1 MGVRLSPPAHPS
13 RTYHNKSE
21 MNFREPVEK
30 NFTCFLIDD
39 DIDDQEIFL
48 SVLEEV
54 DPSIRCYTALN
65 GQEAIHKLASEE
77 VKPDLIFLDLNMP
90 LMNGKQF
97 LKACITLDG
106 CKEIPVII
114 LTTSSDKKSIEE
126 TKQLGAKD
134 YITKP
139 DKFSAWGTIIKEK
152 LSAYRAR

>member
-1 MGVRLSPPAHPS
+1 VA
-13 RTYHNKSE
+13 KD
-21 MNFREPVEK
+21 
-30 NFTCFLIDD
+30 FTCFLIDD

-48 SVLEEV
+48 SVLEQV
-54 DPSIRCYTALN
+54 DPSIQCYTAAN
-65 GQEAIHKLASEE
+65 GQEAIHKLESEQ

-97 LKACITLDG
+97 LKACSSLNS

-114 LTTSSDKKSIEE
+114 LTTSSDTKSLEE

-139 DKFSAWGTIIKEK
+139 DKFSAWGTVIKEK
-152 LSAYRAR
+152 LNVYRVR

>member
-1 MGVRLSPPAHPS
+1 V
-13 RTYHNKSE
+13 TKE
-21 MNFREPVEK
+21 
-30 NFTCFLIDD
+30 FTCFLIDD

-48 SVLEEV
+48 SVLEEF
-54 DPSIRCYTALN
+54 DPSIRCYTAAN
-65 GQEAIHKLASEE
+65 GQEAIHKLTSEG

-97 LKACITLDG
+97 LKACSSLDG

-152 LSAYRAR
+152 LNVYRWKPNP